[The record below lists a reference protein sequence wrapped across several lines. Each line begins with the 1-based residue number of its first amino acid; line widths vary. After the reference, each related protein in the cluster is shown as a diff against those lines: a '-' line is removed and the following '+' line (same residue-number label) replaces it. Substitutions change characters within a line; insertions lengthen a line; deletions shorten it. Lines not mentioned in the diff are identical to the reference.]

1 MHSNIV
7 GGSTAKRVVNCPGS
21 VALVQKMPPRVAG
34 DAADQGT
41 LCHSAMAMLLEDPSL
56 EIKSVLGMTENDQTM
71 TEDLIDE
78 KIVPAMAALNEID
91 PDGDMEYKVE
101 SHVNFGKLLPGVFG
115 SADLIGRI
123 DDRAIILDWK
133 FGRGEVDVEENEQ
146 LLFYAAAAMRTKG
159 LEWAFEGGVSEVEM
173 VIVQPPAVKRWTTT
187 VARVKQFERDL
198 VHAVIA
204 SQNAAAPLRVGDHCR
219 YCPAKPICPQM
230 TGAAERALKVQI
242 KDLDPAKIGAYLET
256 ADLVEKWIADL
267 RDLAHQILESGEPV
281 AGYKLVPKRAL
292 RQWVDED
299 KAYAALTKL
308 GVDREELVETTLLS
322 PAKVE
327 KILKRSKL
335 SLPDDIV
342 VAVSSGT
349 TIAPES
355 DPRSAVVFL
364 PEQMK
369 TALLKLG

>member
-7 GGSTAKRVVNCPGS
+7 GGSTAKRVMNCPGS
-21 VALVQKMPPRVAG
+21 VALVQKMPARVGG
-34 DAADQGT
+34 DAADEGT
-41 LCHSAMAMLLEDPSL
+41 LCHNAMAMLLEDPSL
-56 EIKSVLGMTENDQTM
+56 EIKQVLGMKYNDQVM

-78 KIVPAMAALNEID
+78 KIIPAMAALNDID
-91 PDGDMEYKVE
+91 PDGDMEYRVE
-101 SHVNFGKLLPGVFG
+101 THVNFGKLLPGVFG

-123 DDRAIILDWK
+123 KDRAIILDWK
-133 FGRGEVDVEENEQ
+133 FGRGEVGVEENEQ
-146 LLFYAAAAMRTKG
+146 LLFYAAAAMRTSG
-159 LEWAFEGGVSEVEM
+159 LDWVFDGVEEIEC

-187 VARVKQFERDL
+187 VTRVKQFERDL
-198 VHAVIA
+198 VAAVTT
-204 SQNAAAPLRVGDHCR
+204 SQHSYAPLSVGDHCR
-219 YCPAKPICPQM
+219 WCPAKPICPQM

-242 KDLDPAKIGAYLET
+242 KELDPAKIGEYLAT
-256 ADLVEKWIADL
+256 ADLIERWVTDL
-267 RDLAHQILESGEPV
+267 RDLAHKILESGEPV
-281 AGYKLVPKRAL
+281 PGYKLVPKRAT
-292 RQWVDED
+292 RQWVNED
-299 KAYAALTKL
+299 QAKHALL
-308 GVDREELVETTLLS
+308 ELDVDVDDMFEVRLLS

-327 KILKRSKL
+327 KLLKARKL

-369 TALLKLG
+369 TALLKIG

>member
-7 GGSTAKRVVNCPGS
+7 GGSTAKRVINCPGS
-21 VALVQKMPPRVAG
+21 VALVQKMPPRLGG

-41 LCHSAMAMLLEDPSL
+41 LCHNAMAMLLEDPSL
-56 EIKSVLGMTENDQTM
+56 EIKSVLGMKYNDQVM
-71 TEDLIDE
+71 TAELIDE
-78 KIVPAMAALNEID
+78 KIIPAMAALNEID
-91 PDGDMEYKVE
+91 PDGDMEYRVE
-101 SHVNFGKLLPGVFG
+101 SHVNFGDLLPGVFG

-123 DDRAIILDWK
+123 NGRAVVLDWK

-159 LEWAFEGGVSEVEM
+159 LEWAFENVSEIEC

-198 VHAVIA
+198 IAAVTTSA
-204 SQNAAAPLRVGDHCR
+204 HSYAPLNVGDHCR

-242 KDLDPAKIGAYLET
+242 KNLDPAQIGEYLAT
-256 ADLVEKWIADL
+256 ADLIERWVTDL
-267 RDLAHQILESGEPV
+267 RELAHQILESGEPV
-281 AGYKLVPKRAL
+281 PGYKLVSKRAT
-292 RQWVDED
+292 RQWTNESD
-299 KAYAALTKL
+299 AYKKLLAL
-308 GVDREELVETTLLS
+308 GVDRSDLLETTMLS

-327 KILKRSKL
+327 KILKKSKL
-335 SLPDDIV
+335 NLPDDIV

-349 TIAPES
+349 TIAPEGDS
-355 DPRSAVVFL
+355 RSATVFL

-369 TALLKLG
+369 TALLKLR

>member
-7 GGSTAKRVVNCPGS
+7 GGSTAKRVMNCPGS
-21 VALVQKMPPRVAG
+21 VALVQKMPARVG
-34 DAADQGT
+34 GKDADQGT
-41 LCHSAMAMLLEDPSL
+41 LCHNAMAMLLEDPSL
-56 EIKSVLGMTENDQTM
+56 QIKQVLGMKYNDQVM

-78 KIVPAMAALNEID
+78 KIIPAMAALNEID
-91 PDGDMEYKVE
+91 PDGSMEYKVE
-101 SHVNFGKLLPGVFG
+101 THVNFGKLLPGVFG

-123 DDRAIILDWK
+123 GDRAIILDWK
-133 FGRGEVDVEENEQ
+133 FGQGSVGVEENEQ
-146 LLFYAAAAMRTKG
+146 LLFYAAAAMRTQG
-159 LEWAFEGGVSEVEM
+159 LDWAFENVEEIEC

-187 VARVKQFERDL
+187 VTRVKQFERDL
-198 VHAVIA
+198 VAAVTT
-204 SQNAAAPLRVGDHCR
+204 SQHSYAPLSVGDHCR

-242 KDLDPAKIGAYLET
+242 KELDPAKIGEYLAT
-256 ADLVEKWIADL
+256 ADLVEKWASDL
-267 RDLAHQILESGEPV
+267 RDLAQKILESGEPV
-281 AGYKLVPKRAL
+281 PGYKLVPKRAT
-292 RQWVDED
+292 RQWIDEN
-299 KAYAALTKL
+299 KAYFALSKL
-308 GVDREELVETTLLS
+308 GVDRSELVETALLS

-327 KILKRSKL
+327 KILKKSKL
-335 SLPDDIV
+335 NLPDDIV

>member
-7 GGSTAKRVVNCPGS
+7 GGSTAKRVMNCPGS
-21 VALVQKMPPRVAG
+21 VALVQKMPARVGG

-41 LCHSAMAMLLEDPSL
+41 LCHNAMAMLLEDPSL
-56 EIKSVLGMTENDQTM
+56 EIKQVLGMKYNDQVM

-78 KIVPAMAALNEID
+78 KIIPAMAALNEID
-91 PDGDMEYKVE
+91 PDGSMEYKVE
-101 SHVNFGKLLPGVFG
+101 THVNFGTLLPGVFG

-123 DDRAIILDWK
+123 GDRAIILDWK
-133 FGRGEVDVEENEQ
+133 FGQGSVGVEENEQ
-146 LLFYAAAAMRTKG
+146 LLFYAAAAMRTNG
-159 LEWAFEGGVSEVEM
+159 LDWAFENVEEIEC

-187 VARVKQFERDL
+187 VTRVKQFERDL
-198 VHAVIA
+198 VAAVTT
-204 SQNAAAPLRVGDHCR
+204 SQHSYAPLSVGDHCR

-242 KDLDPAKIGAYLET
+242 KELDPAKIGAYLAT
-256 ADLVEKWIADL
+256 ADLVEKWASDL
-267 RDLAHQILESGEPV
+267 RDLAQKILESGEPV
-281 AGYKLVPKRAL
+281 PGYKLVPKRAL

-308 GVDREELVETTLLS
+308 GVDREELVETALLS

-327 KILKRSKL
+327 KILKKSKL
-335 SLPDDIV
+335 NLPDDIV

>member
-7 GGSTAKRVVNCPGS
+7 GGSTAKRVINCPGS
-21 VALVQKMPPRVAG
+21 VALVQKMPPKLGG
-34 DAADQGT
+34 DAADEGT
-41 LCHSAMAMLLEDPSL
+41 LCHNAMATLLEDPSL
-56 EIKSVLGMTENDQTM
+56 EIKSVLGVKYNDQTL

-78 KIVPAMAALNEID
+78 KIIPAMAALTEID
-91 PDGDMEYKVE
+91 PDGDMEYQIE
-101 SHVNFGKLLPGVFG
+101 AHVNFGNLLPNVFG

-133 FGRGEVDVEENEQ
+133 FGRGAVDVEENEQ

-159 LEWAFEGGVSEVEM
+159 LEWAFADVSEVEM

-187 VARVKQFERDL
+187 IARVKQFERDL
-198 VHAVIA
+198 VHAVTA
-204 SQNAAAPLRVGDHCR
+204 SQNAAAPLKVGDHCR

-242 KDLDPAKIGAYLET
+242 KELDPAKIGAYLAT
-256 ADLVEKWIADL
+256 ADLVEKWIGDL
-267 RDLAHQILESGEPV
+267 RDLAHQILETGEPV
-281 AGYKLVPKRAL
+281 PGYKLVPKRAM

-299 KAYAALTKL
+299 KAYFALSKL
-308 GVDREELVETTLLS
+308 GVDRSELVETALLS

-327 KILKRSKL
+327 KILKKSKL

-342 VAVSSGT
+342 VSVSSGT

>member
-7 GGSTAKRVVNCPGS
+7 GGSTAKRVINCPGS
-21 VALVQKMPPRVAG
+21 VALVQKMPPKLGG
-34 DAADQGT
+34 DAADEGT
-41 LCHSAMAMLLEDPSL
+41 LCHNAMATLLEDPSL
-56 EIKSVLGMTENDQTM
+56 EIKSVLGVKYNDQTL

-78 KIVPAMAALNEID
+78 KIIPAMAALTEID
-91 PDGDMEYKVE
+91 PDGDMEYQIE
-101 SHVNFGKLLPGVFG
+101 AHVNFGKLLPNVFG

-133 FGRGEVDVEENEQ
+133 FGRGAVDVEENEQ

-159 LEWAFEGGVSEVEM
+159 LEWAFAGVETVEM

-198 VHAVIA
+198 VHAVTA
-204 SQNAAAPLRVGDHCR
+204 SQNAAAPLKVGDHCR

-242 KDLDPAKIGAYLET
+242 KELDPAKIGEYLAT
-256 ADLVEKWIADL
+256 ADLVEKWISDL
-267 RDLAHQILESGEPV
+267 RDLALQILESGEPV
-281 AGYKLVPKRAL
+281 PGYKLVPKRAM

-299 KAYAALTKL
+299 KAYFALSKL
-308 GVDREELVETTLLS
+308 GVDRSELVETALLS

-327 KILKRSKL
+327 KILKKSKL

-342 VAVSSGT
+342 VSVSSGT

>member
-7 GGSTAKRVVNCPGS
+7 GGSTAKRVINCPGS
-21 VALVQKMPPRVAG
+21 VALVQKMPPKLGG
-34 DAADQGT
+34 DAADEGT
-41 LCHSAMAMLLEDPSL
+41 LCHNAMATLLEDPSL
-56 EIKSVLGMTENDQTM
+56 EIKSVLGVKYNDQTL

-78 KIVPAMAALNEID
+78 KIIPAMAALTEID
-91 PDGDMEYKVE
+91 PDGDMEYQIE
-101 SHVNFGKLLPGVFG
+101 AHVNFGNLLPNVFG

-133 FGRGEVDVEENEQ
+133 FGRGAVDVEENEQ
-146 LLFYAAAAMRTKG
+146 LLFYAAAAMRTRG
-159 LEWAFEGGVSEVEM
+159 LEWAFAGVSEVEM

-198 VHAVIA
+198 VHAVTA
-204 SQNAAAPLRVGDHCR
+204 SQNAAAPLKVGDHCR

-242 KDLDPAKIGAYLET
+242 KELDPAKIGAYLAT
-256 ADLVEKWIADL
+256 ADLVEKWIGDL

-281 AGYKLVPKRAL
+281 PGYKLVPKRAM

-299 KAYAALTKL
+299 KAYFALSKL
-308 GVDREELVETTLLS
+308 GVDRSELVETALLS

-327 KILKRSKL
+327 KILKKSKL

>member
-7 GGSTAKRVVNCPGS
+7 GGSTAKRVINCPGS
-21 VALVQKMPPRVAG
+21 VTLVQKMPPKLG
-34 DAADQGT
+34 GNAADEGT
-41 LCHSAMAMLLEDPSL
+41 LCHNAMATLLEDPSL
-56 EIKSVLGMTENDQTM
+56 EIKSVLGMVYNDQTL

-78 KIVPAMAALNEID
+78 KIIPAMAALTEID
-91 PDGDMEYKVE
+91 PDGDMEYQIE
-101 SHVNFGKLLPGVFG
+101 AHVNFGNLLPNVFG

-159 LEWAFEGGVSEVEM
+159 LEWAFAGVSEVEM

-187 VARVKQFERDL
+187 IARVKQFERDL
-198 VHAVIA
+198 VHAVTA
-204 SQNAAAPLRVGDHCR
+204 SQNAAAPLKVGDHCR

-242 KDLDPAKIGAYLET
+242 KELDPAKIGAYLAT
-256 ADLVEKWIADL
+256 ADLVEKWINDL

-281 AGYKLVPKRAL
+281 PGYKLVPKRAT

-299 KAYAALTKL
+299 KAYFALSKL
-308 GVDREELVETTLLS
+308 GVDRSELVETALLS

-327 KILKRSKL
+327 KILKKSKL

>member
-7 GGSTAKRVVNCPGS
+7 GGSTAKRVINCPGS
-21 VALVQKMPPRVAG
+21 VALVQKMPPKLGG

-41 LCHSAMAMLLEDPSL
+41 LCHSAMATLLNDPSL
-56 EIKSVLGMTENDQTM
+56 EIKSVLGMTENDQVM

-78 KIVPAMAALNEID
+78 KIIPAMAALTEID
-91 PDGDMEYKVE
+91 PDGDMEYQIE
-101 SHVNFGKLLPGVFG
+101 AHVNFGNLLPNVFG

-123 DDRAIILDWK
+123 DDRAVILDWK

-146 LLFYAAAAMRTKG
+146 LLFYAAAAMRTRG
-159 LEWAFEGGVSEVEM
+159 LEWAFAGVSEVEM
-173 VIVQPPAVKRWTTT
+173 VIVQPPEIKRWTTT
-187 VARVKQFERDL
+187 IARVKQFERDL
-198 VHAVIA
+198 VHAVTA
-204 SQNAAAPLRVGDHCR
+204 SQNAAAPLKVGDHCR

-242 KDLDPAKIGAYLET
+242 KELDPAKIGAYLAT
-256 ADLVEKWIADL
+256 ADLVEKWIGDL

-281 AGYKLVPKRAL
+281 PGYKLVPKRAM

-299 KAYAALTKL
+299 KAYFALSKL
-308 GVDREELVETTLLS
+308 GVDRSELVETALLS

-327 KILKRSKL
+327 KILKKSKL

>member
-7 GGSTAKRVVNCPGS
+7 GGSTAKRVINCPGS
-21 VALVQKMPPRVAG
+21 VTLVQKMPPKLGG
-34 DAADQGT
+34 DAADEGT
-41 LCHSAMAMLLEDPSL
+41 LCHNAMATLLEDPSL
-56 EIKSVLGMTENDQTM
+56 EIKSVLGMVYNDQTL

-78 KIVPAMAALNEID
+78 KIIPAMAALTEID
-91 PDGDMEYKVE
+91 PDGDMEYQIE
-101 SHVNFGKLLPGVFG
+101 AHVNFGKLLPGVFG

-123 DDRAIILDWK
+123 NDRAVILDWK

-159 LEWAFEGGVSEVEM
+159 LEWAFEGVSEVEM

-187 VARVKQFERDL
+187 IARVKQFERDL
-198 VHAVIA
+198 VHAVTA
-204 SQNAAAPLRVGDHCR
+204 SQNAAAPLKVGDHCR

-242 KDLDPAKIGAYLET
+242 KELDPAKIGAYLAT
-256 ADLVEKWIADL
+256 ADLVEKWINDL
-267 RDLAHQILESGEPV
+267 RDLAHQILDSGEPV
-281 AGYKLVPKRAL
+281 AGYKLVPKRAM

-299 KAYAALTKL
+299 KAYAALVKL
-308 GVDREELVETTLLS
+308 GAQPDDLMETALLS
-322 PAKVE
+322 PSKVE
-327 KILKRSKL
+327 KILKKSKL
-335 SLPDDIV
+335 NLPDDIV

-364 PEQMK
+364 AEQMK

>member
-7 GGSTAKRVVNCPGS
+7 GGSTAKRVINCPGS
-21 VALVQKMPPRVAG
+21 VGLVQKMPPRLG
-34 DAADQGT
+34 GKDADMGT
-41 LCHSAMAMLLEDPSL
+41 LCHNAMAMLLEDPSL
-56 EIKSVLGMTENDQTM
+56 EVSSVLGMKYNDQVM
-71 TEDLIDE
+71 TEELIDE
-78 KIVPAMAALNEID
+78 KIIPAMVALNDID
-91 PDGDMEYKVE
+91 PDGDMEYRVE

-123 DDRAIILDWK
+123 KNRAVVLDWK
-133 FGRGEVDVEENEQ
+133 FGQNPVDVEENDQ

-159 LEWAFEGGVSEVEM
+159 LEWAFEGVEEVEC

-187 VARVKQFERDL
+187 IARVKQFERDL
-198 VHAVIA
+198 VHAVTA
-204 SQNAAAPLRVGDHCR
+204 SQNAAAPLKVGDHCR

-242 KDLDPAKIGAYLET
+242 KELDPAKIGEYLAT
-256 ADLVEKWIADL
+256 ADLVEKWISAL

-281 AGYKLVPKRAL
+281 AGYKLVPKRAM

-299 KAYAALTKL
+299 KAYFALSKL
-308 GVDREELVETTLLS
+308 GVDRSELVETALLS

-342 VAVSSGT
+342 VSVSSGT

>member
-7 GGSTAKRVVNCPGS
+7 GGSTAKRVINCPGS
-21 VALVQKMPPRVAG
+21 VALVQKMPPKLGG
-34 DAADQGT
+34 DAADEGT
-41 LCHSAMAMLLEDPSL
+41 LCHNAMATLLEDPSL
-56 EIKSVLGMTENDQTM
+56 EIKSVLGVKYNDQTL

-78 KIVPAMAALNEID
+78 KIIPAMAALTEID
-91 PDGDMEYKVE
+91 PDGDMEYQIE
-101 SHVNFGKLLPGVFG
+101 AHVNFGKLLPNVFG

-133 FGRGEVDVEENEQ
+133 FGRGAVDVEENEQ

-159 LEWAFEGGVSEVEM
+159 LEWAFEGVSEVEM

-187 VARVKQFERDL
+187 IARVKQFERDL
-198 VHAVIA
+198 VHAVTA
-204 SQNAAAPLRVGDHCR
+204 SQNAVAPLKVGDHCR

-242 KDLDPAKIGAYLET
+242 KELDPAKIGQYLAT
-256 ADLVEKWIADL
+256 ADLVEKWISDL
-267 RDLAHQILESGEPV
+267 RDLALQILESGEPV
-281 AGYKLVPKRAL
+281 PGYKLVPKRAM
-292 RQWVDED
+292 RTWVDED
-299 KAYAALTKL
+299 KAYFALSKL
-308 GVDREELVETTLLS
+308 GVDRSELVETALLS

-342 VAVSSGT
+342 VSVSSGT

>member
-7 GGSTAKRVVNCPGS
+7 GGSTAKRVINCPGS
-21 VALVQKMPPRVAG
+21 VGLVQKMPPRLG
-34 DAADQGT
+34 GKDADMGT
-41 LCHSAMAMLLEDPSL
+41 LCHNAMAALLEDPSL
-56 EIKSVLGMTENDQTM
+56 EVKSVLGMKYNDQTM
-71 TEDLIDE
+71 TEEMIDE
-78 KIVPAMAALNEID
+78 KIIPAMLALNEID
-91 PDGDMEYKVE
+91 PDAEMEYRVE
-101 SHVNFGKLLPGVFG
+101 SHVNFGDLLSGVFG

-123 DDRAIILDWK
+123 NGRAVVLDWK
-133 FGRGEVDVEENEQ
+133 FGMGQVDVEENDQ

-159 LEWAFEGGVSEVEM
+159 LEWAFKDVQEVEC

-198 VHAVIA
+198 VAAVTT
-204 SQNAAAPLRVGDHCR
+204 SQHSYAPLNIGDHCR

-230 TGAAERALKVQI
+230 TGAAERALRVQI
-242 KDLDPAKIGAYLET
+242 KELDPAKIGEYLAT
-256 ADLVEKWIADL
+256 ADLIERWVTDL
-267 RDLAHQILESGEPV
+267 RELAHQILESGEPV
-281 AGYKLVPKRAL
+281 PGYKLVPKRAM

-299 KAYAALTKL
+299 TAKQRLFGL
-308 GVDREELVETTLLS
+308 GVEVNDMFETVLLS

-327 KILKRSKL
+327 KILKKRKL

-355 DPRSAVVFL
+355 DPRPATVFL

-369 TALLKLG
+369 SALLKLR

>member
-21 VALVQKMPPRVAG
+21 VALVQKMPPKLG
-34 DAADQGT
+34 SDAADQGT

-56 EIKSVLGMTENDQTM
+56 EIKSVLGMVENDQTM

-78 KIVPAMAALNEID
+78 KIIPAMAALNEID
-91 PDGDMEYKVE
+91 PDGNMEYKVE

-123 DDRAIILDWK
+123 DDRAVVLDWK

-146 LLFYAAAAMRTKG
+146 LLFYAAAAMRTNG
-159 LEWAFEGGVSEVEM
+159 LEWAFEGVSEVEM

-187 VARVKQFERDL
+187 IARVKQFERDL
-198 VHAVIA
+198 VHAVTA
-204 SQNAAAPLRVGDHCR
+204 SQNAAAPLKVGDHCR

-242 KDLDPAKIGAYLET
+242 KDLDPAKIGEYLAT
-256 ADLVEKWIADL
+256 ADLVEKWIGDL

-281 AGYKLVPKRAL
+281 QGYKLVPKRAL

-308 GVDREELVETTLLS
+308 GVDREELVETALLS

-327 KILKRSKL
+327 KILKKSKL

>member
-7 GGSTAKRVVNCPGS
+7 GGSTAKRVINCPGS
-21 VALVQKMPPRVAG
+21 VTLVQKMPPKLG
-34 DAADQGT
+34 SDAADQGT
-41 LCHSAMAMLLEDPSL
+41 LCHSAMATLLNDPSL
-56 EIKSVLGMTENDQTM
+56 EIKSVLGMTENDQVM

-78 KIVPAMAALNEID
+78 KIIPAMAALTEID
-91 PDGDMEYKVE
+91 PDGDMEYQIE
-101 SHVNFGKLLPGVFG
+101 AHVNFGNLLPNVFG

-123 DDRAIILDWK
+123 DKRAIILDWK

-146 LLFYAAAAMRTKG
+146 LLFYAAGAMRTRG
-159 LEWAFEGGVSEVEM
+159 LEWAFEGVSEVEM

-198 VHAVIA
+198 VHAVTA
-204 SQNAAAPLRVGDHCR
+204 SQNAAAPLKVGDHCR

-242 KDLDPAKIGAYLET
+242 KELDPAQIGEYLAT
-256 ADLVEKWIADL
+256 ADLVEKWIGDL

-281 AGYKLVPKRAL
+281 LGYKLVPKRAL

-308 GVDREELVETTLLS
+308 GVDREELVETALLS

-327 KILKRSKL
+327 KILKKSKL
-335 SLPDDIV
+335 NLPDDIV

>member
-7 GGSTAKRVVNCPGS
+7 GGSTAKRVINCPGS
-21 VALVQKMPPRVAG
+21 VALVQKMPPRLG
-34 DAADQGT
+34 GKDADMGT
-41 LCHSAMAMLLEDPSL
+41 LCHNAMAALLEDPSL
-56 EIKSVLGMTENDQTM
+56 EVRSVLGMKYNDQVM
-71 TEDLIDE
+71 TEELIDE
-78 KIVPAMAALNEID
+78 KIVPAMLALNEID
-91 PDGDMEYKVE
+91 PDADMEYRIE
-101 SHVNFGKLLPGVFG
+101 SHVNFGDLLPGVFG

-123 DDRAIILDWK
+123 NGRAVVLDWK

-159 LEWAFEGGVSEVEM
+159 LEWAFTGVQEIEC

-198 VHAVIA
+198 VAAVTTSA
-204 SQNAAAPLRVGDHCR
+204 HSYAPLNIGDHCR

-242 KDLDPAKIGAYLET
+242 KELNPAQIGEYLAT
-256 ADLVEKWIADL
+256 ADLIERWVTDL
-267 RDLAHQILESGEPV
+267 RELAHQILESGEPV
-281 AGYKLVPKRAL
+281 PGYKLVNKRAT

-299 KAYAALTKL
+299 TAKVRLFEM
-308 GVDREELVETTLLS
+308 GVPIDDIFETAILS
-322 PAKVE
+322 PAKLE
-327 KILKRSKL
+327 KAMKKYKL

-349 TIAPES
+349 TIAPEGDS
-355 DPRSAVVFL
+355 RSATVFL

-369 TALLKLG
+369 TALLKLR

>member
-7 GGSTAKRVVNCPGS
+7 GGSTAKRVINCPGS
-21 VALVQKMPPRVAG
+21 VALVQKMPPKLGG
-34 DAADQGT
+34 DAADEGT
-41 LCHSAMAMLLEDPSL
+41 LCHNAMATLLEDPSL
-56 EIKSVLGMTENDQTM
+56 EIKSVLGVKYNDQTL

-78 KIVPAMAALNEID
+78 KIIPAMAALTEID
-91 PDGDMEYKVE
+91 PDGDMEYQIE
-101 SHVNFGKLLPGVFG
+101 AHVNFGNLLPNVFG

-123 DDRAIILDWK
+123 GDRAIILDWK
-133 FGRGEVDVEENEQ
+133 FGRGAVDVEENEQ

-159 LEWAFEGGVSEVEM
+159 LEWAFADVSEVEM
-173 VIVQPPAVKRWTTT
+173 VIVQPPEVKRWTTT
-187 VARVKQFERDL
+187 IARVKQFERDL
-198 VHAVIA
+198 VHAVTA
-204 SQNAAAPLRVGDHCR
+204 SQNAAAPLKVGDHCR

-242 KDLDPAKIGAYLET
+242 KELDPAKIGAYLAT
-256 ADLVEKWIADL
+256 ADLVEKWINDL

-281 AGYKLVPKRAL
+281 PGYKLVPKRAM

-299 KAYAALTKL
+299 KAYFALSKL
-308 GVDREELVETTLLS
+308 GVDRSELVETALLS

-327 KILKRSKL
+327 KILKKSKL

>member
-1 MHSNIV
+1 M
-7 GGSTAKRVVNCPGS
+7 A
-21 VALVQKMPPRVAG
+21 
-34 DAADQGT
+34 T
-41 LCHSAMAMLLEDPSL
+41 LLNDPSL
-56 EIKSVLGMTENDQTM
+56 EIKSVLGMTENDQVM

-78 KIVPAMAALNEID
+78 KIIPAMAALTEID
-91 PDGDMEYKVE
+91 PDGDMEYQIE
-101 SHVNFGKLLPGVFG
+101 AHVNFGNLLPNVFG

-123 DDRAIILDWK
+123 DKRAIILDWK

-146 LLFYAAAAMRTKG
+146 LLFYAAGAMRTRG
-159 LEWAFEGGVSEVEM
+159 LEWAFEGVSEVEM

-198 VHAVIA
+198 VHAVTA
-204 SQNAAAPLRVGDHCR
+204 SQNAAAPLKVGDHCR

-242 KDLDPAKIGAYLET
+242 KDLDPAKIGEYLAT
-256 ADLVEKWIADL
+256 ADMVEKWIGDL

-281 AGYKLVPKRAL
+281 LGYKLVPKRAL

-308 GVDREELVETTLLS
+308 GVDREELVETALLS

-327 KILKRSKL
+327 KILKKSKL
-335 SLPDDIV
+335 NLPDDIV

>member
-56 EIKSVLGMTENDQTM
+56 EIKSVLGMIENDQTM

-159 LEWAFEGGVSEVEM
+159 LEWAFEGVSEVEM

-187 VARVKQFERDL
+187 VSRVKQFERDL
-198 VHAVIA
+198 IHAVTA
-204 SQNAAAPLRVGDHCR
+204 SQNAAAPLKVGDHCR

-242 KDLDPAKIGAYLET
+242 KDLDPAKIGEYLAT

>member
-21 VALVQKMPPRVAG
+21 VALVQKMPPKLG
-34 DAADQGT
+34 SNAADEGT
-41 LCHSAMAMLLEDPSL
+41 LCHNAMAMLLEDPSL
-56 EIKSVLGMTENDQTM
+56 EISSVLGMKYNDQTM

-78 KIVPAMAALNEID
+78 KIIPAMAALNEID
-91 PDGDMEYKVE
+91 PDGDMEYRVE
-101 SHVNFGKLLPGVFG
+101 AHVNFGNLLPGVFG
-115 SADLIGRI
+115 STDLIGRI
-123 DDRAIILDWK
+123 DNRAVVLDWK

-146 LLFYAAAAMRTKG
+146 LLFYAAGAMRTKG
-159 LEWAFEGGVSEVEM
+159 LEWAFEDVYEVEM

-187 VARVKQFERDL
+187 VDRVKQFEREL
-198 VHAVIA
+198 VAAVTTSA
-204 SQNAAAPLRVGDHCR
+204 HSYAPLSVGDHCR

-230 TGAAERALKVQI
+230 TGAAERALRVQI
-242 KDLDPAKIGAYLET
+242 KDLDPAKIGEYLAT
-256 ADLVEKWIADL
+256 ADLVEKWIDDL
-267 RDLAHQILESGEPV
+267 RDLAHQILETGEPV
-281 AGYKLVPKRAL
+281 PGYKLVPKRAL

-299 KAYAALTKL
+299 KAYEALVKL
-308 GVDREELVETTLLS
+308 GAQPDDLMETTLLS

-327 KILKRSKL
+327 KILKKSKL

>member
-41 LCHSAMAMLLEDPSL
+41 LCHSAMSMLLEDPSL
-56 EIKSVLGMTENDQTM
+56 EIMSVINMTENDQIM
-71 TEDLIDE
+71 TLDLIEE
-78 KIVPAMAALNEID
+78 KIIPAMAALNEID
-91 PDGDMEYKVE
+91 PDGNMEYKVE

-123 DDRAIILDWK
+123 DDRAVVLDWK

-159 LEWAFEGGVSEVEM
+159 LEWAFEGVSEVEM

-187 VARVKQFERDL
+187 IARIKQFERDL
-198 VHAVIA
+198 VHAVTA
-204 SQNAAAPLRVGDHCR
+204 SQNAAAPLKVGDHCR

-242 KDLDPAKIGAYLET
+242 KDLDPAKIGAYLAT

-281 AGYKLVPKRAL
+281 QGYKLVPKRAL

-308 GVDREELVETTLLS
+308 GVDREELVETALLS

-335 SLPDDIV
+335 NLPDDIV

>member
-7 GGSTAKRVVNCPGS
+7 GGSTAKRVINCPGS
-21 VALVQKMPPRVAG
+21 VALVQKMPPKLGG
-34 DAADQGT
+34 DAADEGT
-41 LCHSAMAMLLEDPSL
+41 LCHNAMATLLEDPSL
-56 EIKSVLGMTENDQTM
+56 EIKSVLGVKYNDQTL

-78 KIVPAMAALNEID
+78 KIIPAMAALTEID
-91 PDGDMEYKVE
+91 PDGDMEYQIE
-101 SHVNFGKLLPGVFG
+101 AHVNFGNLLPNVFG

-133 FGRGEVDVEENEQ
+133 FGRGAVDVEENEQ

-159 LEWAFEGGVSEVEM
+159 LEWAFADVSEVEM

-198 VHAVIA
+198 VHAVTA
-204 SQNAAAPLRVGDHCR
+204 SQNAAAPLKVGDHCR

-242 KDLDPAKIGAYLET
+242 KELDPAKIGQYLAT
-256 ADLVEKWIADL
+256 ADLVEKWINDL
-267 RDLAHQILESGEPV
+267 RDLAHQILETGEPV
-281 AGYKLVPKRAL
+281 PGYKLVPKRAM

-299 KAYAALTKL
+299 KAYFALSKL
-308 GVDREELVETTLLS
+308 GVDRSELVETALLS

-327 KILKRSKL
+327 KILKKSKL

>member
-123 DDRAIILDWK
+123 DDRAVILDWK

-159 LEWAFEGGVSEVEM
+159 LEWAFEGVSEVEM

-198 VHAVIA
+198 VHAVTA
-204 SQNAAAPLRVGDHCR
+204 SQNASAPLKVGDHCR

-242 KDLDPAKIGAYLET
+242 KDLDPAKIGEYLAT

-281 AGYKLVPKRAL
+281 PGYKLVPKRAL
-292 RQWVDED
+292 RQWIDED
-299 KAYAALTKL
+299 KAQKALIKL
-308 GVDREELVETTLLS
+308 GAWPDDLMETTMLS

-327 KILKRSKL
+327 KILKKSKL

-342 VAVSSGT
+342 VSVSSGT

>member
-7 GGSTAKRVVNCPGS
+7 GGSTAKRVINCPGS
-21 VALVQKMPPRVAG
+21 VALVQKMPPRLGG
-34 DAADQGT
+34 DAADAGT
-41 LCHSAMAMLLEDPSL
+41 LCHNAMAMLLEDPSL
-56 EIKSVLGMTENDQTM
+56 EIKSVLGMKYNDQVM
-71 TEDLIDE
+71 TADLIDE
-78 KIVPAMAALNEID
+78 KIIPAMAALNEID
-91 PDGDMEYKVE
+91 PDGDMEYRVE

-115 SADLIGRI
+115 STDLIGRI
-123 DDRAIILDWK
+123 DNRAVVLDWK

-159 LEWAFEGGVSEVEM
+159 LDWAFKDVQEIEC

-198 VHAVIA
+198 VAAVTTA
-204 SQNAAAPLRVGDHCR
+204 QHEYAPLSAGEHCR
-219 YCPAKPICPQM
+219 FCPAKPICPQM

-242 KDLDPAKIGAYLET
+242 KDLDPAKIGEYLAT
-256 ADLVEKWIADL
+256 ADLVEKWIGDL
-267 RDLAHQILESGEPV
+267 RDLAQQILASGEPV
-281 AGYKLVPKRAL
+281 PGYKLVPKRPT
-292 RQWVDED
+292 RQWVDEET
-299 KAYAALTKL
+299 AQQALIDA
-308 GVDREELVETTLLS
+308 GVPIDEIFETVMLS
-322 PAKVE
+322 PAKLE
-327 KILKRSKL
+327 KVVKKRKL

-369 TALLKLG
+369 TALSKLR

>member
-7 GGSTAKRVVNCPGS
+7 GGSTAKRVINCPGS
-21 VALVQKMPPRVAG
+21 VALVQKMPPRLG
-34 DAADQGT
+34 GKDADMGT
-41 LCHSAMAMLLEDPSL
+41 LCHNAMAALLEDPSL
-56 EIKSVLGMTENDQTM
+56 EVRSVLGMKYNDQVM
-71 TEDLIDE
+71 TEEMIDE
-78 KIVPAMAALNEID
+78 KIVPAMLALNEID
-91 PDGDMEYKVE
+91 PDADMEYRVE
-101 SHVNFGKLLPGVFG
+101 SHVNFGNLLPGVFG

-123 DDRAIILDWK
+123 DDRAVILDWK
-133 FGRGEVDVEENEQ
+133 FGRGEVDVEDNEQ

-159 LEWAFEGGVSEVEM
+159 LEWAFEGVSEIEC

-198 VHAVIA
+198 VAAVTTSA
-204 SQNAAAPLRVGDHCR
+204 DSYAPLNVGDHCR

-242 KDLDPAKIGAYLET
+242 KDLDPAKIGAYLAT
-256 ADLVEKWIADL
+256 ADLVEKWIGDL

-281 AGYKLVPKRAL
+281 QGYKLVPKRAL

-308 GVDREELVETTLLS
+308 GVDREELVETALLS

-355 DPRSAVVFL
+355 DPRSATVFL

-369 TALLKLG
+369 AALLKLR

>member
-21 VALVQKMPPRVAG
+21 VALVQKMPPKLG
-34 DAADQGT
+34 SDAADQGT

-56 EIKSVLGMTENDQTM
+56 EIKSVLGMVENDQTM

-91 PDGDMEYKVE
+91 PDGNMEYKVE

-123 DDRAIILDWK
+123 NDRAVVLDWK

-159 LEWAFEGGVSEVEM
+159 LEWAFEGVSEVEM

-198 VHAVIA
+198 VHAVTS
-204 SQNAAAPLRVGDHCR
+204 SQNASAPLKVGDHCR

-242 KDLDPAKIGAYLET
+242 KDLDLAKIGEYLAT
-256 ADLVEKWIADL
+256 ADLVEKWIGDL

-281 AGYKLVPKRAL
+281 PGYKLVPKRAL

-299 KAYAALTKL
+299 KAYFALSKL
-308 GVDREELVETTLLS
+308 GVDRSELVETALLS

-335 SLPDDIV
+335 NLPDDIV

>member
-7 GGSTAKRVVNCPGS
+7 GGSTAKRVINCPGS
-21 VALVQKMPPRVAG
+21 VGLVQKMPPRLG
-34 DAADQGT
+34 GKDADMGT
-41 LCHSAMAMLLEDPSL
+41 LCHNAMASLLEDPSL
-56 EIKSVLGMTENDQTM
+56 EVKSVLGMKYNNQIM
-71 TEDLIDE
+71 TEEMIDE
-78 KIVPAMAALNEID
+78 KIIPAMMALNEID
-91 PDGDMEYKVE
+91 PDANMEYRVE
-101 SHVNFGKLLPGVFG
+101 SHVNFGDLLPGVFG

-123 DDRAIILDWK
+123 NGRAVVLDWK
-133 FGRGEVDVEENEQ
+133 FGMGQVDVEENDQ

-159 LEWAFEGGVSEVEM
+159 LEWAFKDVQEIEC

-198 VHAVIA
+198 VAAVTTSA
-204 SQNAAAPLRVGDHCR
+204 HSYAPLNIGDHCR

-242 KDLDPAKIGAYLET
+242 KDLNPAKIGEYLAT
-256 ADLVEKWIADL
+256 ADLIERWVTDL
-267 RDLAHQILESGEPV
+267 RELAHQILESGEPV
-281 AGYKLVPKRAL
+281 PGYKLVPKRAT
-292 RQWVDED
+292 RQWIDED
-299 KAYAALTKL
+299 TAKQRLFGL
-308 GVDREELVETTLLS
+308 GVEVNDMFETVLLS
-322 PAKVE
+322 PAKLE
-327 KILKRSKL
+327 KVMKKRKL

-355 DPRSAVVFL
+355 DPRSATVFL

-369 TALLKLG
+369 TALSKLR

>member
-7 GGSTAKRVVNCPGS
+7 GGSTAKRVINCPGS
-21 VALVQKMPPRVAG
+21 VTLVQKMPPKLGG

-41 LCHSAMAMLLEDPSL
+41 LCHSAMAALLNDPSL
-56 EIKSVLGMTENDQTM
+56 EIKSVLGMTENDQVI

-78 KIVPAMAALNEID
+78 KIIPAMAALTEID
-91 PDGDMEYKVE
+91 PDGDMEYQIEV
-101 SHVNFGKLLPGVFG
+101 HVNFGNLLPNVFG

-146 LLFYAAAAMRTKG
+146 LLFYAAAAMRTRG
-159 LEWAFEGGVSEVEM
+159 LEWAFEGVSEVEM

-198 VHAVIA
+198 VHAVTA
-204 SQNAAAPLRVGDHCR
+204 SQNAAAPLKVGDHCR

-242 KDLDPAKIGAYLET
+242 KDLDPAKIGAYLAT
-256 ADLVEKWIADL
+256 ADLVEKWIGDL

-281 AGYKLVPKRAL
+281 PGYKLVPKRAL

-299 KAYAALTKL
+299 KAYFALSKL
-308 GVDREELVETTLLS
+308 GVDRSELVETALLS

-327 KILKRSKL
+327 KILKKSKL
-335 SLPDDIV
+335 SLPEDIV

-369 TALLKLG
+369 SAFSKLT